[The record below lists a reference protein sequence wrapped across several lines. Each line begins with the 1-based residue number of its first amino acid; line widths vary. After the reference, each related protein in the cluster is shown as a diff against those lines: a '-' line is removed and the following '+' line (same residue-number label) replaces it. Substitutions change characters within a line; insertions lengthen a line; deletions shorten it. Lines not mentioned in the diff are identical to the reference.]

1 MRVRS
6 RPDGFAAAVICAPTT
21 AVLLALSTLVVPGP
35 AQADPAPE
43 PTPSPGPAVGD
54 YGPPPVTFNPGNLPG
69 AVDLQ
74 PPAAPPSVIDFQPP
88 TVQQPK
94 VWEGGCGWNAHGIL
108 YYPSA
113 DKPFSLADVC
123 QCDEGYVPT
132 PSRGDWG
139 GCEPDAS
146 GLALQPPPTV
156 QLNPRPVPGPVVPE
170 PLPVERQ

>member
-94 VWEGGCGWNAHGIL
+94 VWEGDAGGM
-108 YYPSA
+108 
-113 DKPFSLADVC
+113 
-123 QCDEGYVPT
+123 PT
-132 PSRGDWG
+132 EYCITR
-139 GCEPDAS
+139 
-146 GLALQPPPTV
+146 PPTSLSASRTCV
-156 QLNPRPVPGPVVPE
+156 SATRVMYQLLPGETGVDANRMQVDSRCNRR
-170 PLPVERQ
+170 LRSS